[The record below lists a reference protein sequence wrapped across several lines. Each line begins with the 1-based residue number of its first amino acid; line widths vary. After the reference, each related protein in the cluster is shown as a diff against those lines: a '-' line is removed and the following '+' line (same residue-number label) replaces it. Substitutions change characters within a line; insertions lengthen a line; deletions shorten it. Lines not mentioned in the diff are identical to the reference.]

1 MNRKSFMNYT
11 PYTFPYEDDDVLE
24 NLTLYKISDD
34 DKSAVLNALW
44 TDTRNFLRR
53 SHVEQLELT
62 GDVGDH

>member
-1 MNRKSFMNYT
+1 MNYT

-34 DKSAVLNALW
+34 EKSAVLNALW
-44 TDTRNFLRR
+44 TDTRNSLRR